1 MNSVCV
7 LCRGTMKPGKTDLTL
22 RRDRSVVVVESVP
35 ALVCE
40 NCGEASLDSETVR
53 AVHELAE
60 REVTRGVALEFCKY
74 PAA

>member
-1 MNSVCV
+1 MICV
-7 LCRGTMKPGKTDLTL
+7 LCRGRMKPGKTDLTL
-22 RRDRSVVVVESVP
+22 RRDRSVVVVEGVP

-40 NCGEASLDSETVR
+40 NCGEASLDAATAQ

-60 REVTRGVALEFCKY
+60 REVARGVALEFCKY